1 MSAGRQQPVAVA
13 VPPGRDV
20 VAVPALAPLLLLY
33 GNVLLPR
40 LARPRLPLERA
51 VIALREGVVSADCTA
66 RLRSELVQRTSR
78 CCQKSSRACS
88 SSSALAASFTQASGH
103 TLVSGGQTH
112 HYAALLEQTHSRAPS
127 GGP

>member
-51 VIALREGVVSADCTA
+51 VVALREGVVSADCTA
-66 RLRSELVQRTSR
+66 CWSELVQRTSR